1 MGKRSRVWS
10 RVKQSRKTFV
20 VFTVILML
28 GISLYMQYPLLS
40 RYSQTSS
47 SSSQIKASLSAANGP
62 SEIAE
67 PFEEHVANL
76 ESQALTQEQ
85 RRKCLTEYQG
95 DMHKDE
101 FDILGDALADVSR
114 RGKLT
119 AAELSFL
126 ADDIN
131 KQKMHLLNPELT
143 AVPKVKL
150 QKPPRI
156 TAVPVRPVR
165 AAPIQPK
172 YDGAVPTSKQPVNL
186 HMLSTTRSLTQL
198 PTSSPTATQTAP
210 SVVQPTALPVVPQI
224 SQSSTV
230 RPVRAIHFQRTRSDL
245 LCCLLSG
252 YCRRRQ
258 LTVGR

>member
-1 MGKRSRVWS
+1 M
-10 RVKQSRKTFV
+10 
-20 VFTVILML
+20 FTVILML

-131 KQKMHLLNPELT
+131 KQKL
-143 AVPKVKL
+143 KD
-150 QKPPRI
+150 
-156 TAVPVRPVR
+156 
-165 AAPIQPK
+165 AP
-172 YDGAVPTSKQPVNL
+172 
-186 HMLSTTRSLTQL
+186 
-198 PTSSPTATQTAP
+198 
-210 SVVQPTALPVVPQI
+210 ALPRTYRSPK
-224 SQSSTV
+224 SQTSETTTYHS
-230 RPVRAIHFQRTRSDL
+230 RTRS
-245 LCCLLSG
+245 SSPG
-252 YCRRRQ
+252 SANPTEIRWCRAYEQ
-258 LTVGR
+258 AAGEFAHAFHNAQPDTASN